1 VTAEPAAGATGEPT
15 VDPTADL
22 AAPDLG
28 SRHLVAHV
36 ANRVLHI
43 RVDRVER
50 RNAYTQE
57 MYRGLKR
64 AAIWAD
70 AQRELDAVCLTGTG
84 DWFGAGGDMAGR
96 SEDPD
101 GLGAEWDATD
111 NFPFRHM
118 ERCRK
123 LWVAKV
129 NGLCHAGSLDLVL
142 HCDVSIASDRAR
154 FRVPELLR
162 GIPDVFMSARLAQ
175 HVGLAKARWLLFTA
189 AQIDAVQAEA
199 IGLVGQTVPHDELH
213 ATVEHVL
220 EQIRRTGPAARAA
233 LKRDLNR
240 VLAGHDFDAFR
251 TAVTSPEMV
260 EGMTAFVQKRDAVW
274 PR

>member
-1 VTAEPAAGATGEPT
+1 VSGTAE
-15 VDPTADL
+15 DPTAGL
-22 AAPDLG
+22 EAPDLG
-28 SRHLVAHV
+28 SSHLVAHV
-36 ANRVLHI
+36 ANRVLHV

-70 AQRELDAVCLTGTG
+70 GQAELDAVCLTGTG

-96 SEDPD
+96 SEDPE
-101 GLGAEWDATD
+101 GLAAEWDATD
-111 NFPFRHM
+111 NFPFRHI

-123 LWVAKV
+123 IWVAKV

-189 AQIDAVQAEA
+189 AQIDAAQAEA
-199 IGLVGQTVPHDELH
+199 MGLVGQVVPHDELD
-213 ATVEHVL
+213 ATVDAAL
-220 EQIRRTGPAARAA
+220 EQIRRTGPAARAV

-240 VLAGHDFDAFR
+240 VLAPHDVEAFR
-251 TAVTSPEMV
+251 SAVMSPEMV
-260 EGMTAFVQKRDAVW
+260 EGMRAFVDKRDAVW

>member
-1 VTAEPAAGATGEPT
+1 VTADDAG
-15 VDPTADL
+15 VDPTAGL
-22 AAPDLG
+22 EAPDLG
-28 SRHLVAHV
+28 SRHLVTHV
-36 ANRVLHI
+36 ADRVLHV

-64 AAIWAD
+64 AAVWAD
-70 AQRELDAVCLTGTG
+70 GQPELDAVCLTGTG
-84 DWFGAGGDMAGR
+84 EWFGAGGDMAGR

-101 GLGAEWDATD
+101 GLAAEWDATD
-111 NFPFRHM
+111 HFPFRHI

-142 HCDVSIASDRAR
+142 HCDVAIASDRAR

-175 HVGLAKARWLLFTA
+175 HVGLARARWLLFTA
-189 AQIDAVQAEA
+189 AQIDATQAA
-199 IGLVGQTVPHDELH
+199 AMGLVGQVVPHDELD
-213 ATVEHVL
+213 ATVEHAL
-220 EQIRRTGPAARAA
+220 DQIRRTGPAARAV

-240 VLAGHDFDAFR
+240 VLAAHDFEAFR
-251 TAVTSPEMV
+251 SAVMSPEMV
-260 EGMTAFVQKRDAVW
+260 EGMAAFVQKRDPVW